1 MRRSL
6 PIILVCFWGLMVSAT
21 EMVVSAGVNYKSFDY
36 KEELRSPFK
45 STEKANFFAP
55 FVNLKIPVPNL
66 GESYVQ
72 LSGEFSGNVNS
83 HFDGTTQSGIPVTDT
98 NVLSFTDF
106 DSLFFWNIAPELFVQ
121 LGLGHHMWNR
131 FLSGGSGYR
140 EIYTWYYL
148 PIGIFYQHRVNEQL
162 RIGADI
168 TYRLMYQGEI
178 KVIFSETVSTGDDT
192 TLTLGNRPG
201 YRFMFP
207 VEYSF
212 AGSQFGAL
220 VAPWY
225 EASEIGESDYK
236 YNSTPTSSGTLGYIQ
251 EPASKTQQYGI
262 VLGMTAR
269 F

>member
-1 MRRSL
+1 MLRNL
-6 PIILVCFWGLMVSAT
+6 GILLGCVISTSALAN
-21 EMVVSAGVNYKSFDY
+21 EMMATAGVNYKSFDY
-36 KEELRSPFK
+36 KEELRAPYK
-45 STEKANFFAP
+45 STEKANFLAP
-55 FVNLKIPVPNL
+55 FVNLKIPIPNL
-66 GESYVQ
+66 GETYVQ
-72 LSGEFSGNVNS
+72 LSAEFSGNVNS
-83 HFDGTTQSGIPVTDT
+83 QFDGTTQSGVPVKDT

-106 DSLFFWNIAPELFVQ
+106 DGLLFWNVAPELYVQ
-121 LGLGHHMWNR
+121 AGLGHHMWNR

-140 EIYTWYYL
+140 EIYSWYYL
-148 PIGIFYQHRVNEQL
+148 PLGILYQHKVNEQL

-178 KVIFSETVSTGDDT
+178 KVIFSETVATGDDT

-201 YRFMFP
+201 YRFQFP

-212 AGSQFGAL
+212 AGSQLGLL

-251 EPASKTQQYGI
+251 EPASKTQQYGF